1 VLGTLALSFI
11 LFVVQF
17 TIEGHRLRREAR
29 ASKARRLRYKTDNEE
44 TKAPELPS
52 SSTASAAKFFHTF
65 LSHVWGTGQD
75 QMRIVKQRLLEMIPD
90 LSVFLDV
97 DDLEEIGDLEGYIDR
112 TSTVLIYCSKG
123 YFTSKNC
130 MRELVSSAAKQKP
143 IIALIDPDAS
153 RGGMSLNEVKMQLV
167 EADELYAKWAFNE
180 KPGALRGEALY
191 THLFAHE
198 SIEWNRIGHFQD
210 ITMRLIAE
218 RLLGADAAGAT
229 YVDSEIVSKKLK
241 PLPPPAATFH
251 IYCSELNLGAAE
263 LMAEVADKRG
273 FKLKVVEREAREDS
287 RRRSSHTIAVEAI
300 AKEFSSGK
308 KRDELLLM
316 TSNAS
321 RLGECSHMLLYLNGQ
336 TWTHGVA
343 STALGK
349 ELMVAMDLGV
359 DVLLA
364 HEMPGVGGQDVRFG
378 VEFGTFFSCAD
389 GATPPELLARGIYSS
404 IAVPLKSGP
413 WREASMALM
422 GMALG
427 MSKDDVADANKDQDL
442 LGIGESNQHRMREV
456 FKAADMRRFATS
468 SASKLKKASNKL
480 QVMAAQS
487 VSLSVASLTADA
499 GSGGLEL
506 VSQGASSSMAAEAE
520 HDDIYAA
527 QRSFL
532 ATQSLMN
539 DDFKV

>member
-1 VLGTLALSFI
+1 
-11 LFVVQF
+11 
-17 TIEGHRLRREAR
+17 
-29 ASKARRLRYKTDNEE
+29 
-44 TKAPELPS
+44 
-52 SSTASAAKFFHTF
+52 
-65 LSHVWGTGQD
+65 
-75 QMRIVKQRLLEMIPD
+75 MRV
-90 LSVFLDV
+90 
-97 DDLEEIGDLEGYIDR
+97 
-112 TSTVLIYCSKG
+112 
-123 YFTSKNC
+123 
-130 MRELVSSAAKQKP
+130 
-143 IIALIDPDAS
+143 
-153 RGGMSLNEVKMQLV
+153 
-167 EADELYAKWAFNE
+167 
-180 KPGALRGEALY
+180 
-191 THLFAHE
+191 
-198 SIEWNRIGHFQD
+198 
-210 ITMRLIAE
+210 IAE
-218 RLLGADAAGAT
+218 RLLGDDATGAT
-229 YVDSEIVSKKLK
+229 YVDSEIISKKLK

-404 IAVPLKSGP
+404 IAVPLKGGP

>member
-1 VLGTLALSFI
+1 
-11 LFVVQF
+11 
-17 TIEGHRLRREAR
+17 
-29 ASKARRLRYKTDNEE
+29 
-44 TKAPELPS
+44 
-52 SSTASAAKFFHTF
+52 
-65 LSHVWGTGQD
+65 
-75 QMRIVKQRLLEMIPD
+75 
-90 LSVFLDV
+90 
-97 DDLEEIGDLEGYIDR
+97 
-112 TSTVLIYCSKG
+112 
-123 YFTSKNC
+123 
-130 MRELVSSAAKQKP
+130 
-143 IIALIDPDAS
+143 
-153 RGGMSLNEVKMQLV
+153 
-167 EADELYAKWAFNE
+167 
-180 KPGALRGEALY
+180 
-191 THLFAHE
+191 
-198 SIEWNRIGHFQD
+198 
-210 ITMRLIAE
+210 MRLIAE

-229 YVDSEIVSKKLK
+229 YMDSEIVSKKLK
-241 PLPPPAATFH
+241 PLPPPTATFH
-251 IYCSELNLGAAE
+251 IYCSELNLGAAK
-263 LMAEVADKRG
+263 LMAEVTEKRG

-287 RRRSSHTIAVEAI
+287 
-300 AKEFSSGK
+300 GK
-308 KRDELLLM
+308 KRDEVLLM
-316 TSNAS
+316 TSNGS

-336 TWTHGVA
+336 TWTRGA
-343 STALGK
+343 MSAALGN
-349 ELMVAMDLGV
+349 ELMEAMDLGV

-404 IAVPLKSGP
+404 IAVPLKGGP

-468 SASKLKKASNKL
+468 SASKLKKASSKL

-487 VSLSVASLTADA
+487 VSLSVASSTVDA